1 MIKHNCSNLS
11 KKLFEIKWLF
21 IFLLTMTFFS
31 CESPYKVINENDLR
45 NISIQ
50 KTLVKKPKYSIYKA
64 GDSATDPYPNLL
76 VKSNK
81 LYLFNS
87 DCELANDSTI
97 YANINEFLIDENSD
111 NRKDGI
117 WVYSDFYTEGSFVY
131 KTSGVKFSVDSIPRN
146 WKGKLPKQEGIYFYE
161 NNTLKMVSKIQSE
174 EKFYETEKDG
184 FYYFP
189 NNGKLFDK
197 INIAKLD

>member
-21 IFLLTMTFFS
+21 IFIFTLTLYS
-31 CESPYKVINENDLR
+31 CERPYKAINDDDFRKL
-45 NISIQ
+45 SIQ
-50 KTLVKKPKYSIYKA
+50 KTLVKNSKYSIIEVKNTA
-64 GDSATDPYPNLL
+64 SDSYSRLL

-81 LYLFNS
+81 SYLFDA
-87 DCELANDSTI
+87 DCELANDSIIHT
-97 YANINEFLIDENSD
+97 NIVEFLIDENSD
-111 NRKDGI
+111 CRKDGI

-131 KTSGVKFSVDSIPRN
+131 KSSGIKFSVDSIPRN

-161 NNTLKMVSKIQSE
+161 NNTLKMISKVQSE
-174 EKFYETEKDG
+174 EQFKEKEKDG

-189 NNGKLFDK
+189 NNGKLYNK
-197 INIAKLD
+197 IDITKLN